1 MKKLI
6 SVVVCAIMLSACTQG
21 EKPDS
26 GDQKTVTPEAP
37 ATTSTDSE
45 QTSIPAIKEEKP
57 EYEGKVVIIVNDVPI
72 HESELKNKH
81 IHEGVTDEILY
92 QYGLSK
98 GIDKKYAKNVYEYKK
113 QLVVNDVKLD
123 IMENLP
129 PAKVVSDE
137 EIEEY
142 YEQNKSK
149 YTFANLAEITFKN
162 EDLSDEIM
170 NRIKEGEDL
179 QNIAK
184 SYQDSGESVTYND
197 LGINRSLSIRYDLT
211 DKDQVTEVIRKDNG
225 DFSIIKVLQVRDMG
239 ITRNKSAIR
248 NILEAK
254 NEASQIH
261 ERARE
266 IADQNNMK
274 VEYK

>member
-6 SVVVCAIMLSACTQG
+6 SVLVCAIMLSACTQG

-45 QTSIPAIKEEKP
+45 QRSMPVINEEKP

-72 HESELKNKH
+72 HESELKNKQ
-81 IHEGVTDEILY
+81 IKEGVTDEILY

-129 PAKVVSDE
+129 PAKEISDE

-142 YEQNKSK
+142 YEKNKSK

-211 DKDQVTEVIRKDNG
+211 DKDQVTDVIEKDNG

-248 NILEAK
+248 NILEAS
-254 NEASQIH
+254 NEASQVH

-266 IADQNNMK
+266 IADENNMK

>member
-1 MKKLI
+1 M
-6 SVVVCAIMLSACTQG
+6 
-21 EKPDS
+21 
-26 GDQKTVTPEAP
+26 
-37 ATTSTDSE
+37 
-45 QTSIPAIKEEKP
+45 
-57 EYEGKVVIIVNDVPI
+57 
-72 HESELKNKH
+72 
-81 IHEGVTDEILY
+81 Y

-113 QLVVNDVKLD
+113 QLVINDVKQD

-142 YEQNKSK
+142 YEKNKSK

-162 EDLSDEIM
+162 EELSEEIM
-170 NRIKEGEDL
+170 KRIKEGEDL

-184 SYQDSGESVTYND
+184 SYEDSGEAVTYND
-197 LGINRSLSIRYDLT
+197 LGINRSLSIRYNLT
-211 DKDQVTEVIRKDNG
+211 DTGQVTDVIEKDNG
-225 DFSIIKVLQVRDMG
+225 DFSIIKVLQIRDMA
-239 ITRNKSAIR
+239 ISRNKSAIR

-261 ERARE
+261 EKARE
-266 IADQNNMK
+266 IADENNMK
-274 VEYK
+274 LEYEQ